1 MYYISELIDGN
12 IRHSELSQDFDLTC
26 QVLCVGAGAAGIY
39 AASAAAHEGASVIL
53 LENDDNVGG
62 MHGLGRVAG
71 HYYGFPG
78 GSFEQDEYKIKEEKF
93 HKGTFRIDHRQVMER
108 ARLLRQGVDLRLRH
122 TPTGVILDGSRV
134 VGLRVF
140 DGEGEML
147 IGASIVIDSTS
158 DGHLLRML
166 EVEKRYGRDTD
177 GKLAPFSVF
186 AHYYAD
192 GKPTQ
197 VNEDAGYINQYDSE
211 DFSQSVLRAHAAAHS
226 LLSRGDF
233 ICLASH
239 TGVREGLSFEGEEKL
254 SYLDVIMRRA
264 PERVMFYAYSD
275 LDRHG
280 CDNASDEESLQNFNF
295 ISNLSTVAMR
305 IPVPFGCVVPRGVRG
320 IVTACR
326 CISADSH
333 IIGAVRMNRDMFRI
347 GECVGV
353 AAAMAVK
360 DGVDFLEIDY
370 GRYVERVDALGCF
383 RGDGREMGFDSPNK
397 TVPYTPLTLDVEENL
412 PLLKTER
419 PGAAIWACYNSP
431 DRRELSDLLC
441 RGLSEAVDDLYR
453 YNLAIALGIMEDK
466 RALSTLREIVRER
479 DCYYFKDCRR
489 TNRLRSAIA
498 ICLLGRLGDTEDIA
512 ALEEIVFDEG
522 EIDKALYHT
531 LEPNYLYRRAS
542 SRNFVYFDIMTHAVA
557 SLVKIYKR
565 TDLDTADLA
574 DRLEREL
581 VYGGILARVAPTE
594 SDKDVGRVETA
605 DFLRHQIDILRE
617 KN

>member
-1 MYYISELIDGN
+1 MYYVSELVDGTL
-12 IRHSELSQDFDLTC
+12 RHSEISRGFDCTC
-26 QVLCVGAGAAGIY
+26 EVLCVGAGAAGIY
-39 AASAAAHEGASVIL
+39 AASAAAGEGVSVIL

-78 GSFEQDEYKIKEEKF
+78 GSFEQDEYKEKERKF
-93 HKGTFRIDHRQVMER
+93 HRMSYRIDHRQMMER
-108 ARLLRQGVDLRLRH
+108 ERLKDCGVDLRLRH
-122 TPTGVILDGSRV
+122 TPTGVILDGERV

-140 DGEGEML
+140 DGDREVL
-147 IGASIVIDSTS
+147 IGADIVIDSTS

-166 EVEKRYGRDTD
+166 DVKKRYGRDTD

-197 VNEDAGYINQYDSE
+197 VNEDAGYINQYDADNFSE
-211 DFSQSVLRAHAAAHS
+211 QVIRAHAEAIH

-254 SYLDVIMRRA
+254 SYLDVIMRKA

-326 CISADSH
+326 CISADSY
-333 IIGAVRMNRDMFRI
+333 ICGAVRMNRDMFRI

-360 DGVDFLEIDY
+360 CGVDFLDIDY
-370 GRYVERVDALGCF
+370 DRYLSRVEELGCF
-383 RGDGREMGFDSPNK
+383 GGDERDMGFDSPNK
-397 TVPYTPLTLDVEENL
+397 SVPYTPLSLDVEENL
-412 PLLKTER
+412 PLLKTET
-419 PGAAIWACYNSP
+419 PGAAIWACFISP
-431 DRRELSDLLC
+431 DKRELSD
-441 RGLSEAVDDLYR
+441 RLYR
-453 YNLAIALGIMEDK
+453 ELSDTEDSFYRKNLGIALGIMGDA
-466 RALSTLREIVRER
+466 RALDILRDTVRER
-479 DCYYFKDCRR
+479 D
-489 TNRLRSAIA
+489 
-498 ICLLGRLGDTEDIA
+498 
-512 ALEEIVFDEG
+512 
-522 EIDKALYHT
+522 
-531 LEPNYLYRRAS
+531 NY
-542 SRNFVYFDIMTHAVA
+542 
-557 SLVKIYKR
+557 
-565 TDLDTADLA
+565 
-574 DRLEREL
+574 
-581 VYGGILARVAPTE
+581 
-594 SDKDVGRVETA
+594 
-605 DFLRHQIDILRE
+605 
-617 KN
+617 